1 MRTLLER
8 ISEEK
13 RNKLVLD
20 AYYGNLL
27 AQSSLKILESK
38 HYYTELTI
46 AEVCNISYVM
56 GTRFEIQDIIN
67 LFES

>member
-20 AYYGNLL
+20 ANDENLA
-27 AQSSLKILESK
+27 AQVALKTLESK

-46 AEVCNISYVM
+46 GDVCNVSYAM
-56 GTRFEIQDIIN
+56 GIRFEIQDIIN
-67 LFES
+67 LFEP